1 MTRLGDVSNVLF
13 CNGAVLRDSGQILIY
28 YASSDTRI
36 HVASTDVERMLNYLK
51 NTPPDPL
58 RTYDCVVQRLS
69 LIERNLDFLSG
80 ASLT

>member
-1 MTRLGDVSNVLF
+1 MFS
-13 CNGAVLRDSGQILIY
+13 CNGAVLRDSSQILIY